1 MYVRLD
7 GFILPVSIPVGLVF
21 GIYERTNIID
31 WHTLKALFALSQCR
45 IDDDVYWA
53 VLGAADL

>member
-1 MYVRLD
+1 MYVWLD
-7 GFILPVSIPVGLVF
+7 GFILPISTPVGLVF

-31 WHTLKALFALSQCR
+31 LHTLQALFVSSQCR